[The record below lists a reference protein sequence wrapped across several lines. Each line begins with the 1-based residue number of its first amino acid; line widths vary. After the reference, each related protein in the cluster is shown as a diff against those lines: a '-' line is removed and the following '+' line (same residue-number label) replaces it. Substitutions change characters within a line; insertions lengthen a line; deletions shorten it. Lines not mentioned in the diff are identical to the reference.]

1 MNPFNPNNKF
11 MQLLSQVIDALGT
24 NILLVLTSIP
34 VMTIGASLT
43 AAHDVVRRQQ
53 RGEGHLTRAYFR
65 AFRRNFVQASQI
77 WLVFLVAGGLLA
89 ASWLYAPAS
98 LAVLVLQIFVA
109 LILVVGFEWAFYL
122 QSRFANPTALTL
134 RNAWIFAVSHIGIT
148 VLLIAFDAAFLA
160 IIIAAWFY
168 WPQSEFLILLLGY
181 GSLLHAHLPL
191 LEYAM
196 RQYLPHD
203 KREEDQ

>member
-11 MQLLSQVIDALGT
+11 MQMLSQVVDALWT
-24 NILLVLTSIP
+24 NILLMLTSIP
-34 VMTIGASLT
+34 VMTIGAALSAT
-43 AAHDVVRRQQ
+43 HDVVRRQQ

-77 WLVFLVAGGLLA
+77 WLIFLITGGLLV

-98 LAVLVLQIFVA
+98 LPLLVFQIFVA
-109 LILVVGFEWAFYL
+109 LVLVVGFEWAFYL
-122 QSRFANPTALTL
+122 QSRFDNPTLLTV
-134 RNAWIFAVSHIGIT
+134 RNAWIFAIAHIGVT
-148 VLLIAFDAAFLA
+148 VLLVAFDAAFLA

-168 WPQSEFLILLLGY
+168 WPQSEFLIILLGY

-196 RQYLPHD
+196 RSYLPQEK
-203 KREEDQ
+203 KR